1 MRLPRVLLDGH
12 QHSGEG
18 PSEAGSVLAPASSP
32 PSTFL
37 HPSSPF
43 FNPSH
48 IIHTSQGFRAFP
60 WTGISILV
68 KDHLKLGPA
77 AAQLMT
83 STAYMPWSVKPLYG
97 GGRRI
102 PYIIIANA
110 LSLLSWLAL
119 AFVPS
124 LAASAAPF
132 TLLLVLQNVG
142 AAMADV
148 VIDAMPEKR
157 HSLGAL
163 QAASPAPF
171 TLLLVL
177 RNLEAAMADVVIDA
191 MVAEAAKGEK
201 ERYAGDLQ
209 SLSWFSMA
217 AGGVVGS
224 LLGGPALKTLQP
236 HGIESEES
244 GELGEWEKVVPEQVV
259 PEQQEEESVE
269 GKGKEMGSDLFEPS
283 RGKADEKSL
292 EAVGARKKDGEGKE
306 GDEVGGGK
314 EEGGGEKSVAGEQS
328 TGLRQRRGRE
338 GGDGEGGK
346 GNAAET
352 GRAEGAEEARKRR
365 SEERSRRKAA
375 GGLGRKVLDL
385 VTALWHAVMSP
396 DIFWPMAWFMTSCAV
411 MPTLTSSLFYFHTNH
426 LHLYLLT
433 NHFQPH
439 PSSLCLHL
447 VPTLTSSLFCF
458 HTNHLHLDPSLRTIS
473 NPIRLP
479 SASTVLP
486 SPTFPQAHGMVHD
499 VLPMAWFMTS
509 CAVVPTLT
517 SSLFYFHT
525 NHLHLDPSFLGST
538 KVMILCLPLQS
549 HSPTPP
555 SPNPLP
561 ATPPFSHTP
570 FPTCSFMA
578 PTSPSSLPKVIG
590 WAGLMLGTLLYNT
603 RLKYVPIRR
612 IFMWV
617 HISMAVCTIADTL
630 LTSRLNL
637 RLGIPDT
644 VFLLGSAA
652 VSDAVNQFKSSCW
665 TQLLFPSSL
674 HYPSNFMPFCPSRAV
689 TVPLPLPPYLHP
701 VKSHPGSCH
710 SSCSLSAPLNPP
722 LSSFAPSNPPSLH
735 LPFRFMPFLVLSARL
750 CPPGIEGTLFALFM
764 SAYNF
769 GNTLSGYMGA
779 TLATRLGITATSFDN
794 LTLGVTIQAVCTL
807 LPILFLR
814 CVPANMTGVGDE
826 GKQSVRVVEEQRED
840 EVSRKHTGSK
850 RPKKHE

>member
-97 GGRRI
+97 IVSDCVPIRGGRRI

-148 VIDAMPEKR
+148 VIDAM
-157 HSLGAL
+157 
-163 QAASPAPF
+163 
-171 TLLLVL
+171 
-177 RNLEAAMADVVIDA
+177 
-191 MVAEAAKGEK
+191 VAEAAKGDK

-236 HGIESEES
+236 HGISHGNRMSGGSESEES

-283 RGKADEKSL
+283 RGKADEKSV

-411 MPTLTSSLFYFHTNH
+411 
-426 LHLYLLT
+426 
-433 NHFQPH
+433 
-439 PSSLCLHL
+439 
-447 VPTLTSSLFCF
+447 
-458 HTNHLHLDPSLRTIS
+458 
-473 NPIRLP
+473 
-479 SASTVLP
+479 
-486 SPTFPQAHGMVHD
+486 
-499 VLPMAWFMTS
+499 
-509 CAVVPTLT
+509 VPTLT

-538 KVMILCLPLQS
+538 
-549 HSPTPP
+549 
-555 SPNPLP
+555 
-561 ATPPFSHTP
+561 
-570 FPTCSFMA
+570 
-578 PTSPSSLPKVIG
+578 KVIG

-652 VSDAVNQFKSSCW
+652 VSDAVNQFK
-665 TQLLFPSSL
+665 
-674 HYPSNFMPFCPSRAV
+674 
-689 TVPLPLPPYLHP
+689 
-701 VKSHPGSCH
+701 
-710 SSCSLSAPLNPP
+710 
-722 LSSFAPSNPPSLH
+722 
-735 LPFRFMPFLVLSARL
+735 FMPFLVLSARL

-826 GKQSVRVVEEQRED
+826 GKQAVRVVEEQRED
-840 EVSRKHTGSK
+840 EVSRKHTWSK

>member
-1 MRLPRVLLDGH
+1 MRRHLSGFFLL
-12 QHSGEG
+12 SACTVRF
-18 PSEAGSVLAPASSP
+18 SLTTSP
-32 PSTFL
+32 C
-37 HPSSPF
+37 
-43 FNPSH
+43 FNPPPLIRIPLSWTAVS
-48 IIHTSQGFRAFP
+48 IPGFRAFP

-97 GGRRI
+97 ILSDCVPIRGGRRI

-119 AFVPS
+119 AFVPR
-124 LAASAAPF
+124 LAASPTPF

-148 VIDAMPEKR
+148 VIDAM
-157 HSLGAL
+157 
-163 QAASPAPF
+163 
-171 TLLLVL
+171 
-177 RNLEAAMADVVIDA
+177 
-191 MVAEAAKGEK
+191 VAEAAKGDK

-236 HGIESEES
+236 HGMFALFAFFPLSQLAMCLMSSERKLTGGTGSGEEDEGVDEEEEEGVEEEERKGREGEGVRESGKGAEAREGDGKERSGVSGGTAATPSYFQTEQASEGTCGSAADSTVTDDCVTNGAGAGAGPHGGNRMNSGSESEES
-244 GELGEWEKVVPEQVV
+244 GELGEWEKVAS
-259 PEQQEEESVE
+259 EQQEEGGVESE
-269 GKGKEMGSDLFEPS
+269 GKARGCDLLGPS
-283 RGKADEKSL
+283 RGVSDDMSQ
-292 EAVGARKKDGEGKE
+292 EAVGAREKVGEEGKD

-314 EEGGGEKSVAGEQS
+314 EEGGGKTSAAGGQS
-328 TGLRQRRGRE
+328 TGLRQRRGKE
-338 GGDGEGGK
+338 GGEGGGGK
-346 GNAAET
+346 GDTSEM
-352 GRAEGAEEARKRR
+352 GGVEGAEEARRRR
-365 SEERSRRKAA
+365 SEETRRSRRKGA
-375 GGLGRKVLDL
+375 GGLGRKVLNL

-396 DIFWPMAWFMTSCAV
+396 DIFWPMAWFMS
-411 MPTLTSSLFYFHTNH
+411 
-426 LHLYLLT
+426 
-433 NHFQPH
+433 
-439 PSSLCLHL
+439 
-447 VPTLTSSLFCF
+447 
-458 HTNHLHLDPSLRTIS
+458 
-473 NPIRLP
+473 
-479 SASTVLP
+479 
-486 SPTFPQAHGMVHD
+486 
-499 VLPMAWFMTS
+499 S
-509 CAVVPTLT
+509 CAVVPTLS

-538 KVMILCLPLQS
+538 
-549 HSPTPP
+549 
-555 SPNPLP
+555 
-561 ATPPFSHTP
+561 
-570 FPTCSFMA
+570 
-578 PTSPSSLPKVIG
+578 KVIG

-617 HISMAVCTIADTL
+617 HISMALCTIADTL

-652 VSDAVNQFKSSCW
+652 VSDAVNQFK
-665 TQLLFPSSL
+665 
-674 HYPSNFMPFCPSRAV
+674 
-689 TVPLPLPPYLHP
+689 
-701 VKSHPGSCH
+701 
-710 SSCSLSAPLNPP
+710 
-722 LSSFAPSNPPSLH
+722 
-735 LPFRFMPFLVLSARL
+735 FMPFLVLSARL

-794 LTLGVTIQAVCTL
+794 LTLGVTIQAACTL

-826 GKQSVRVVEEQRED
+826 GKQAVRVVEDQRD
-840 EVSRKHTGSK
+840 EKKGVRKPKESK
-850 RPKKHE
+850 RLKRA

>member
-1 MRLPRVLLDGH
+1 MLLVSWLNSLRRCFGT
-12 QHSGEG
+12 
-18 PSEAGSVLAPASSP
+18 P
-32 PSTFL
+32 FL
-37 HPSSPF
+37 ILVFS
-43 FNPSH
+43 
-48 IIHTSQGFRAFP
+48 IYWAQGFRAFP

-97 GGRRI
+97 ILSDCVPIRGGRRI

-124 LAASAAPF
+124 LAASPAPF

-148 VIDAMPEKR
+148 VIDAM
-157 HSLGAL
+157 
-163 QAASPAPF
+163 
-171 TLLLVL
+171 
-177 RNLEAAMADVVIDA
+177 
-191 MVAEAAKGEK
+191 VAEAAKGDK

-236 HGIESEES
+236 HGMFALFAFFPLSQLAMCFMSSERKLTGWTGSGEEDEGDEEEEEEEGVEEEEREGEEGEGVRESGKGARASEGDEKEKDSVSNGTAAAAPSCVQTERNSDATIDSAADSVVTDGCASSHGNRMSVGSESEES
-244 GELGEWEKVVPEQVV
+244 GELGEWEQVVPEQVV

-269 GKGKEMGSDLFEPS
+269 GKGKEMGSDLFGPS
-283 RGKADEKSL
+283 RGKTDEKSL
-292 EAVGARKKDGEGKE
+292 EAIGTRKKDGEGKE

-338 GGDGEGGK
+338 GGDREGGK

-352 GRAEGAEEARKRR
+352 ARAEGAEEAGKRR

-411 MPTLTSSLFYFHTNH
+411 
-426 LHLYLLT
+426 
-433 NHFQPH
+433 
-439 PSSLCLHL
+439 
-447 VPTLTSSLFCF
+447 
-458 HTNHLHLDPSLRTIS
+458 
-473 NPIRLP
+473 
-479 SASTVLP
+479 
-486 SPTFPQAHGMVHD
+486 
-499 VLPMAWFMTS
+499 
-509 CAVVPTLT
+509 VPTLT

-538 KVMILCLPLQS
+538 
-549 HSPTPP
+549 
-555 SPNPLP
+555 
-561 ATPPFSHTP
+561 
-570 FPTCSFMA
+570 
-578 PTSPSSLPKVIG
+578 KVIG

-652 VSDAVNQFKSSCW
+652 VSDAVNQFK
-665 TQLLFPSSL
+665 
-674 HYPSNFMPFCPSRAV
+674 
-689 TVPLPLPPYLHP
+689 
-701 VKSHPGSCH
+701 
-710 SSCSLSAPLNPP
+710 
-722 LSSFAPSNPPSLH
+722 
-735 LPFRFMPFLVLSARL
+735 FMPFLVLSARL

-826 GKQSVRVVEEQRED
+826 GKQAVRVVEEQSD
-840 EVSRKHTGSK
+840 DADAKTPMGSK
-850 RPKKHE
+850 WSKKHG

>member
-1 MRLPRVLLDGH
+1 MLLVSWLNSLRRCFGT
-12 QHSGEG
+12 
-18 PSEAGSVLAPASSP
+18 P
-32 PSTFL
+32 FL
-37 HPSSPF
+37 ILVFS
-43 FNPSH
+43 
-48 IIHTSQGFRAFP
+48 IYWAQGFRAFP

-97 GGRRI
+97 ILSDCVPIRGGRRI

-119 AFVPS
+119 AFVPR
-124 LAASAAPF
+124 LAASPTPF

-148 VIDAMPEKR
+148 VIDAM
-157 HSLGAL
+157 
-163 QAASPAPF
+163 
-171 TLLLVL
+171 
-177 RNLEAAMADVVIDA
+177 
-191 MVAEAAKGEK
+191 VAEAAKGDK

-236 HGIESEES
+236 HGMFALFAFFPLSQLAMCLMSSERKLTGGTGSEEE
-244 GELGEWEKVVPEQVV
+244 GEGDEGD
-259 PEQQEEESVE
+259 EEEEEEEVE
-269 GKGKEMGSDLFEPS
+269 AEGREGEKGEGVRKSGKEAEASEGDKKERGGVSGGTAATPSCLDSDKSSDETCDSSADCTVTDGGVTNDASTGS
-283 RGKADEKSL
+283 
-292 EAVGARKKDGEGKE
+292 GAKEKDGEE
-306 GDEVGGGK
+306 GRVGVEEGGGK
-314 EEGGGEKSVAGEQS
+314 EEGEGEKSVVGGQS

-338 GGDGEGGK
+338 GGGGGGGK
-346 GNAAET
+346 GDANET
-352 GRAEGAEEARKRR
+352 GRIEGAEEARRR
-365 SEERSRRKAA
+365 KSEERSRCRRKGA

-385 VTALWHAVMSP
+385 VMALWHAVMSP
-396 DIFWPMAWFMTSCAV
+396 DIFWPMAWFMA
-411 MPTLTSSLFYFHTNH
+411 
-426 LHLYLLT
+426 
-433 NHFQPH
+433 
-439 PSSLCLHL
+439 
-447 VPTLTSSLFCF
+447 
-458 HTNHLHLDPSLRTIS
+458 
-473 NPIRLP
+473 
-479 SASTVLP
+479 
-486 SPTFPQAHGMVHD
+486 
-499 VLPMAWFMTS
+499 S
-509 CAVVPTLT
+509 CAVVPTLS

-538 KVMILCLPLQS
+538 
-549 HSPTPP
+549 
-555 SPNPLP
+555 
-561 ATPPFSHTP
+561 
-570 FPTCSFMA
+570 
-578 PTSPSSLPKVIG
+578 KVIG

-617 HISMAVCTIADTL
+617 HISMALCTIADTL

-652 VSDAVNQFKSSCW
+652 VSDAVNQFK
-665 TQLLFPSSL
+665 
-674 HYPSNFMPFCPSRAV
+674 
-689 TVPLPLPPYLHP
+689 
-701 VKSHPGSCH
+701 
-710 SSCSLSAPLNPP
+710 
-722 LSSFAPSNPPSLH
+722 
-735 LPFRFMPFLVLSARL
+735 FMPFLVLSARL

-794 LTLGVTIQAVCTL
+794 LTLGVTIQAACTL
-807 LPILFLR
+807 LPILFLQ

-826 GKQSVRVVEEQRED
+826 GKQAVRVVEDQQDKDED
-840 EVSRKHTGSK
+840 IKKPMVGSK
-850 RPKKHE
+850 WRPKQA